1 MFTSNTEFFNFKKL
15 IYTSDSLLVRINLD
29 KKKRKKW
36 KLIIRS
42 SFSIVSLF
50 SETFYITPNIA
61 RENIYHNI
69 AATLQI
75 HPLIKIPLTNK
86 EGRETLRNKLEE
98 RLILWLVNVELVP
111 SLLSLQ

>member
-15 IYTSDSLLVRINLD
+15 IYTSDSLLARINLD
-29 KKKRKKW
+29 KKKKEKKW
-36 KLIIRS
+36 KLIIGS
-42 SFSIVSLF
+42 SFSIVF

>member
-1 MFTSNTEFFNFKKL
+1 MHGL
-15 IYTSDSLLVRINLD
+15 IST
-29 KKKRKKW
+29 KKKKEKKW

-42 SFSIVSLF
+42 SFSIIF